1 VFWLKSEGD
10 NKKLTTKLTFSTKLS
25 LLRIPLAFLFFVLVW
40 QEQLGWALVVF
51 LVTALS
57 DFVDG
62 YIARKWR
69 TESVLGK
76 IIDPVADRIFII
88 SSFLVVYFGPLKET
102 MSLWVLIVVVL
113 QDIFLGLLGIIIFIS
128 KRQAILRVSIPGK
141 IATLF
146 QEIFIP
152 LVLLKNIM
160 DYEFSLLPFEL
171 VVATTSLISGSHHLY
186 MWICIWKVGREE

>member
-1 VFWLKSEGD
+1 MA
-10 NKKLTTKLTFSTKLS
+10 TILTFPTKIS
-25 LLRIPLAFLFFVLVW
+25 LLRIPLAVLFFVLVW
-40 QEQLGWALVVF
+40 QEQLGWALAVF

-62 YIARKWR
+62 YIARKWGA
-69 TESVLGK
+69 ESVLGK

-113 QDIFLGLLGIIIFIS
+113 QDILLGLLGITTFIL
-128 KRQAILRVSIPGK
+128 KGQTILRVSIPGK
-141 IATLF
+141 IATLS

-160 DYEFSLLPFEL
+160 DYGFPLLPFEI
-171 VVATTSLISGSHHLY
+171 VVATTSIISGGHHLW
-186 MWICIWKVGREE
+186 MWIRIWKFGKRKME